1 MLGLVLENEKPKDFL
16 VIPEVWNVIDLFCR
30 VQTQWRCT
38 SGVMYGLDYNAVR
51 YFIEL
56 LEIKNPITIFED
68 LQVIEGKIVEI
79 LSRERK

>member
-1 MLGLVLENEKPKDFL
+1 MENEKPKDFL

-38 SGVMYGLDYNAVR
+38 GGVMYGLDYNAVR

-79 LSRERK
+79 LSREKK